1 MEKRICN
8 IQIGKPG
15 GNASK
20 GAKNYRI
27 SIPSIWA
34 QQMGI
39 TQEDKTVSISFDGQ
53 RIIIEKTEQKQ

>member
-1 MEKRICN
+1 MERRICN

-20 GAKNYRI
+20 GAKNYRL
-27 SIPSIWA
+27 SIPSVWA

-39 TQEDKTVSISFDGQ
+39 APEDKTVSISFDGQ
-53 RIIIEKTEQKQ
+53 RIIIEKIESKH